1 MGQGGK
7 QGLIL
12 PRQQPGTTFDNV
24 FQTLQIRPRGPKG
37 NCFAVAEIYCTEPRC
52 VRKNHNCAACQSE
65 ALQQVPGLPKLLK
78 DLQYMKDCEAKGI
91 QHGMGA
97 PEIRVII

>member
-1 MGQGGK
+1 MGQSG

-12 PRQQPGTTFDNV
+12 PRQQPATRFDNV

-37 NCFAVAEIYCTEPRC
+37 NCFAVAEVYCTEPRC
-52 VRKNHNCAACQSE
+52 VRVGHNCAACQGE
-65 ALQQVPGLPKLLK
+65 ALQQVPDLPRLLD
-78 DLQYMKDCEAKGI
+78 DLQYMKECEDAGKP
-91 QHGMGA
+91 HGMGA